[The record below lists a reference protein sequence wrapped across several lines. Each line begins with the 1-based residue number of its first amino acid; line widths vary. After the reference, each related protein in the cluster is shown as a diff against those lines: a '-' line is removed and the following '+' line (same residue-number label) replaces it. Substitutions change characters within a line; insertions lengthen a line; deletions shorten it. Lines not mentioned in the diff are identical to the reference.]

1 MLCLPGTERQLP
13 KTAPRNSVRPPQEV
27 PTADP
32 IRLLIVTSPSQA
44 NGTHGITG
52 EDEISLEPVT
62 GLPPWALGTKDLRPF
77 PTTGPPH
84 YSPDV

>member
-62 GLPPWALGTKDLRPF
+62 GPASLGPGDEGPQALPYHGT
-77 PTTGPPH
+77 
-84 YSPDV
+84 SPLQP